1 MHEPPKEELG
11 GPEAHEKE
19 LTQLFHEVW
28 VEDKS
33 APPRLAKQQAP
44 VIIELKPG
52 TIPVRK
58 CQYLLL
64 IEAWAGILPRIN
76 RLKHAGILVEYQSA
90 WNMPILPVKKEG
102 G

>member
-1 MHEPPKEELG
+1 MHEPPKEEPSGLRE
-11 GPEAHEKE
+11 PERE

-58 CQYLLL
+58 HQYLLP
-64 IEAWAGILPRIN
+64 IEAWAGILPHIN
-76 RLKHAGILVEYQSA
+76 RLKQEDILVE
-90 WNMPILPVKKEG
+90 
-102 G
+102 